1 MHKVNIIKCTA
12 KASMSVRA
20 SDRVTL
26 IIYRTR
32 SLDKTT
38 ELIHKRK
45 HEAEFSFGFHFT
57 AVVNLQFMAFDLRT
71 GQEDVL

>member
-1 MHKVNIIKCTA
+1 MYSKSFYVSQSVKSGYLDNIQNTF
-12 KASMSVRA
+12 
-20 SDRVTL
+20 L
-26 IIYRTR
+26 RT
-32 SLDKTT
+32 TT

-57 AVVNLQFMAFDLRT
+57 AVVNLQFMAFGLRT